1 MSFPRVK
8 DVLVH
13 YQAGG
18 MVAVARYL
26 SDEDLTIDPD
36 TWTGKMK
43 RLLDSNNWGSMEA
56 EIASLLHTFKLN
68 IEDGTE
74 NTTSGDN
81 KSEGSGDSGPTPDTH

>member
-8 DVLVH
+8 DLLIT

-18 MVAVARYL
+18 MVGVARYL
-26 SDEDLTIDPD
+26 SDEDLVIDPS

-68 IEDGTE
+68 IENDTK
-74 NTTSGDN
+74 NTIDGDN
-81 KSEGSGDSGPTPDTH
+81 ESEGSRDNRPTSD

>member
-8 DVLVH
+8 DILVH

-26 SDEDLTIDPD
+26 SDEDLVIDPD
-36 TWTGKMK
+36 TFAGKMK

-68 IEDGTE
+68 IENGTE
-74 NTTSGDN
+74 NTTSKDN
-81 KSEGSGDSGPTPDTH
+81 ESEGSGDSGPTSDTH

>member
-56 EIASLLHTFKLN
+56 EIASLSHTFKLN

-74 NTTSGDN
+74 KSDKGD
-81 KSEGSGDSGPTPDTH
+81 SECEGSGDN

>member
-8 DVLVH
+8 DILVH

-43 RLLDSNNWGSMEA
+43 RLLDSHNWGSMEA
-56 EIASLLHTFKLN
+56 EIASLLHTFKLD
-68 IEDGTE
+68 IKDGTK
-74 NTTSGDN
+74 
-81 KSEGSGDSGPTPDTH
+81 KSDERDREREGSDDT